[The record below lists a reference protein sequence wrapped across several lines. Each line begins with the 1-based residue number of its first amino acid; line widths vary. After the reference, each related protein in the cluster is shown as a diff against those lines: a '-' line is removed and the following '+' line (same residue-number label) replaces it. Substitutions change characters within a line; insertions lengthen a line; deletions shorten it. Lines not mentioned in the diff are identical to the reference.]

1 MNTFGPLY
9 CETPNAAATFPVEPW
24 NAISSGVIVLFGLAA
39 LALVV
44 RRTPRAIEF
53 YVLCALLVVNG
64 IGSILWHGLRERWAL
79 TLDVTPALIFLIV
92 AVIVWARRVVPLW
105 EIATA
110 AAVLLALNYAMR
122 TLDLGLRLPGRWGA
136 MAPLVIAAGLWLV
149 ARSAAT
155 SVRAALTGGLALLS
169 ALAAFVFRSI
179 DISVCAAVPMGTH
192 FLWHVLLSAAA
203 FLCLTTLVTLEARRP
218 PAPLALSPRS

>member
-1 MNTFGPLY
+1 M
-9 CETPNAAATFPVEPW
+9 V
-24 NAISSGVIVLFGLAA
+24 
-39 LALVV
+39 
-44 RRTPRAIEF
+44 
-53 YVLCALLVVNG
+53 CALLVVNG